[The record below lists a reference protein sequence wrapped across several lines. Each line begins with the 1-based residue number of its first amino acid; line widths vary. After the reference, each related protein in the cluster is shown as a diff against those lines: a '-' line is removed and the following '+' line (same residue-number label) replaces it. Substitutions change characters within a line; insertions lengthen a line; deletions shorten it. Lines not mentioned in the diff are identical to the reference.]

1 VGDISDEEMFEDGLE
16 VVANSAV
23 VRAGYRK
30 LMDEI
35 VGKDEELSSIESHQL
50 LGYMQLLDNKPGGS
64 SPGGR
69 NGCHVHQAPV
79 HAVGGADE
87 RQQCLVQ
94 ARGKRGEVGGQH
106 EGGGRAAPPQQEEVG
121 HARIAGKG
129 VLRGPPF

>member
-1 VGDISDEEMFEDGLE
+1 MTGQHEAI
-16 VVANSAV
+16 
-23 VRAGYRK
+23 
-30 LMDEI
+30 
-35 VGKDEELSSIESHQL
+35 Q
-50 LGYMQLLDNKPGGS
+50 PGGS